1 MPFFCT
7 IMFQKKISGSP
18 MISTQCTL
26 PLGEVPTFREG
37 GRPGVGHAITQRLD
51 PDTAKLG
58 TCGRDLSKAL
68 GGQLGGMLMGWDMC
82 LLYIGVFSQSG
93 NVVLMA
99 LIYCLK
105 STFQNW
111 TELYVLV
118 VWNIFFFYILGLIIP
133 TD

>member
-1 MPFFCT
+1 
-7 IMFQKKISGSP
+7 

-68 GGQLGGMLMGWDMC
+68 GGQLGRMLMGWDMC
-82 LLYIGVFSQSG
+82 LLYIGVFFSIRKCG
-93 NVVLMA
+93 LNGVDILFEV
-99 LIYCLK
+99 
-105 STFQNW
+105 
-111 TELYVLV
+111 
-118 VWNIFFFYILGLIIP
+118 NISKLDRIICVGGLEHFLFFYILGIIIP